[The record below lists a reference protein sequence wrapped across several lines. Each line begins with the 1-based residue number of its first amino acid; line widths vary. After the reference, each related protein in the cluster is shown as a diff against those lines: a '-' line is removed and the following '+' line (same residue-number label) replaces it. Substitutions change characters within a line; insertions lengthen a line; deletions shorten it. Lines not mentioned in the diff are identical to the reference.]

1 MPRIYLDNAAT
12 SFPKPPQV
20 AQAVFEFMTQ
30 GGCNINRGGYQTAY
44 DTEDQ
49 VFDTRQLLC
58 DLFDGPDCKNVIF
71 TKNVTESLNLLIKG
85 FLHSGDH
92 VLVSAMEHNAVMRP
106 LVQMAAHGVEFSRIP
121 CQADGSLCIEQME
134 DLIRPN
140 TRAVILTHA
149 SNVCG
154 TVMPI
159 RQVGEI
165 CRRRGLRF
173 FVDAAQ
179 TAGVL
184 PISMTGDLIDAVAFT
199 GHKGLLGPQGT
210 GGLVLAEGLEKEL
223 DPLLSGGTG
232 SLSHTEEIPAFLPD
246 RFEPGTLNLP
256 GILGLRQGLLW
267 LGEQPEGAVLA
278 HELALTGRFL
288 QGLAPLE
295 TAGLVRLAGKRN
307 LEGRTGVVA
316 LQTPSREMAQVAYRL
331 DSEFGIQTR
340 VGLHCAPSAHKS
352 LGTWPEGAIRFS
364 FGAFST
370 EADVD
375 AALAALEVILHGA

>member
-20 AQAVFEFMTQ
+20 ARAVFEFMTQ

-44 DTEDQ
+44 DTEEQ

-85 FLHSGDH
+85 FLHPGDH

-184 PISMTGDLIDAVAFT
+184 PISMIGDFIDAVAFT
-199 GHKGLLGPQGT
+199 GHKGLLGPR
-210 GGLVLAEGLEKEL
+210 A
-223 DPLLSGGTG
+223 
-232 SLSHTEEIPAFLPD
+232 PAAWFWP
-246 RFEPGTLNLP
+246 RGWKRSWT
-256 GILGLRQGLLW
+256 RCS
-267 LGEQPEGAVLA
+267 AA
-278 HELALTGRFL
+278 
-288 QGLAPLE
+288 AP
-295 TAGLVRLAGKRN
+295 
-307 LEGRTGVVA
+307 
-316 LQTPSREMAQVAYRL
+316 
-331 DSEFGIQTR
+331 
-340 VGLHCAPSAHKS
+340 
-352 LGTWPEGAIRFS
+352 
-364 FGAFST
+364 
-370 EADVD
+370 
-375 AALAALEVILHGA
+375 AA